1 MAQIIKHRRGTLAE
15 LNEVTLANGEIG
27 IVTGSVTIGDAPIR
41 SAIVVGNTDG
51 TNRLSLARLVQGS
64 GSATLAG
71 KTGGANWNDMLYYD
85 TNDYKL
91 QTLHSTNGVVTLDLT
106 GNIADREI
114 DGTLD
119 VTGRVDAQAGL
130 DVTGSLNVSGDATIG
145 GNLTFG
151 DADTD
156 SISFAADVTSD
167 ITPNASD
174 TYNLGS
180 DSQRWDTLYLSG
192 SISASGGPHIIESTT
207 TNIFNSTTT
216 TAITA
221 TTTLSA
227 KGNAGASFG
236 DDTGTWEFSGGGAL
250 SETGMTTISMTPSST
265 VDVDA
270 GGAVTID
277 SSAAISVGG
286 DSVAQKITVGGDTS
300 TRTEVE
306 LNAILVDINAGAT
319 GVTVDSL
326 DAGSIDIGTS
336 ANAASDTSAINIGT
350 SATARTVTIGNAA
363 STAVNA
369 NALAITLTS
378 VNALQLTDGAATF
391 QLGGTGATTLSG
403 GTTTDI
409 DGSGDL
415 SLNSTAGAINIG
427 NDAVGQKI
435 TVGGETGTRT
445 EVELNAILVD
455 INGGASGVTIDG
467 GAASNFTTSA
477 GALTLNGATG
487 ITMQAGG
494 GTVIAVDTNSDVLFS
509 HSGGATGDPDVE
521 FDGYVR
527 FDGITEVAN
536 TTTSTTTS
544 TGALIVDGGVGVAEN
559 LNVGGNASI
568 TGNLTVAGTT
578 TTVDSTVV
586 NIGDNIIVLN
596 AAGATVDSG
605 IQVIDAVSTAHT
617 GSLLWNAT
625 NDYWYSGISGS
636 THYRHPVQSAL
647 ANLTEN
653 RPVIVDGNGRLE
665 SSANITDD
673 GSTVNMGVSTHV
685 TGSVFVSTGAS
696 VVSGSS
702 VAFQVPS
709 STQVGYMSSADT
721 SAVTTGLVG
730 YNASTG
736 NLTVSSVID
745 GGSF

>member
-1 MAQIIKHRRGTLAE
+1 MAQIIKHRRGTLANLSGVN
-15 LNEVTLANGEIG
+15 LNNGEIG
-27 IVTGSVTIGDAPIR
+27 VVTSSVANIGDAALK
-41 SAIVVGNTDG
+41 SALVVGHTDG
-51 TNRLSLARLVQGS
+51 TNRLPVSRLSYGTAVPNLG
-64 GSATLAG
+64 GI
-71 KTGGANWNDMLYYD
+71 TGGANFNDLIHYD
-85 TNDYKL
+85 SDNYKL
-91 QTLHSTNGVVTLDLT
+91 YRLNSGGNTDLDLT
-106 GNIADREI
+106 GAIA
-114 DGTLD
+114 
-119 VTGRVDAQAGL
+119 GRAI
-130 DVTGSLNVSGDATIG
+130 TGSLEVTGNLTVG
-145 GNLTFG
+145 GNLTLG
-151 DADTD
+151 DAATD
-156 SISFAADVTSD
+156 SVSFAADVTSN
-167 ITPNASD
+167 IVPNASD

-227 KGNAGASFG
+227 KGNTGASFG
-236 DDTGTWEFSGGGAL
+236 DDTGTWEFSGTGGL

-277 SSAAISVGG
+277 SSAAAISIGG
-286 DSVAQKITVGGDTS
+286 DSVGQKITVGGDTG

-306 LNAILVDINAGAT
+306 LNAILVDINAGA
-319 GVTVDSL
+319 
-326 DAGSIDIGTS
+326 
-336 ANAASDTSAINIGT
+336 
-350 SATARTVTIGNAA
+350 
-363 STAVNA
+363 
-369 NALAITLTS
+369 
-378 VNALQLTDGAATF
+378 
-391 QLGGTGATTLSG
+391 
-403 GTTTDI
+403 
-409 DGSGDL
+409 
-415 SLNSTAGAINIG
+415 
-427 NDAVGQKI
+427 
-435 TVGGETGTRT
+435 
-445 EVELNAILVD
+445 
-455 INGGASGVTIDG
+455 SGVTIDA
-467 GAASNFTTSA
+467 GAASSFTTSA
-477 GALTLNGATG
+477 GALTLEGLTGVDLKENGTSVITIDTARDTLFASTG
-487 ITMQAGG
+487 G
-494 GTVIAVDTNSDVLFS
+494 S
-509 HSGGATGDPDVE
+509 TGDPDVE

-527 FDGITEVAN
+527 HDGQVEVAN

-544 TGALIVDGGVGVAEN
+544 TGALVVDGGVGIVEN
-559 LNVGGNASI
+559 LNVGGNAAI
-568 TGNLTVAGTT
+568 TGNLTVSGTT

-586 NIGDNIIVLN
+586 NIGDNILILN
-596 AAGATVDSG
+596 AAGGAVDSG

-636 THYRHPVQSAL
+636 THYRHPVQAGLSD
-647 ANLTEN
+647 LTEN

-696 VVSGSS
+696 VASGSS

-721 SAVTTGLVG
+721 TDVTAGLVG
-730 YNASTG
+730 YNASNG

>member
-1 MAQIIKHRRGTLAE
+1 MATKHSALIGANLHNPKGISVETHSTSSLIISQSAGSHTGAVTASAMFVPSSTNTYDLGSAQKAWRKLYVITSSIEFVNPEGTTIQTLTADSDGLNFGIGQISGSAISGSGLMI
-15 LNEVTLANGEIG
+15 NGGGNI
-27 IVTGSVTIGDAPIR
+27 TGDLILGGNITIGD
-41 SAIVVGNTDG
+41 SA
-51 TNRLSLARLVQGS
+51 A
-64 GSATLAG
+64 
-71 KTGGANWNDMLYYD
+71 
-85 TNDYKL
+85 
-91 QTLHSTNGVVTLDLT
+91 
-106 GNIADREI
+106 
-114 DGTLD
+114 
-119 VTGRVDAQAGL
+119 
-130 DVTGSLNVSGDATIG
+130 
-145 GNLTFG
+145 
-151 DADTD
+151 D
-156 SISFAADVTSD
+156 SIELSADISSSIIPD
-167 ITPNASD
+167 ASD
-174 TYNLGS
+174 SYNLGN
-180 DSQRWDTLYLSG
+180 DSKRWNNLFLSG

-277 SSAAISVGG
+277 SSAAAISIGG
-286 DSVAQKITVGGDTS
+286 DSVGQKITVGGDTG

-306 LNAILVDINAGAT
+306 LNAILVDINAGA
-319 GVTVDSL
+319 
-326 DAGSIDIGTS
+326 
-336 ANAASDTSAINIGT
+336 
-350 SATARTVTIGNAA
+350 
-363 STAVNA
+363 
-369 NALAITLTS
+369 
-378 VNALQLTDGAATF
+378 
-391 QLGGTGATTLSG
+391 
-403 GTTTDI
+403 
-409 DGSGDL
+409 
-415 SLNSTAGAINIG
+415 
-427 NDAVGQKI
+427 
-435 TVGGETGTRT
+435 
-445 EVELNAILVD
+445 
-455 INGGASGVTIDG
+455 SGVTIDA
-467 GAASNFTTSA
+467 GAASSFTTSA
-477 GALTLNGATG
+477 GALTLEGLTGVDLKENGTSVITIDTARDTLFASTG
-487 ITMQAGG
+487 G
-494 GTVIAVDTNSDVLFS
+494 S
-509 HSGGATGDPDVE
+509 TGDPDVE

-527 FDGITEVAN
+527 HDGQVEVAN

-544 TGALIVDGGVGVAEN
+544 TGALVVDGGVGIVEN

-568 TGNLTVAGTT
+568 TGNLTVSGTT

-586 NIGDNIIVLN
+586 NIGDNIITLN
-596 AAGATVDSG
+596 AAGGAVDSG

-636 THYRHPVQSAL
+636 THYRHPVQSGL
-647 ANLTEN
+647 SDLTEN

-673 GSTVNMGVSTHV
+673 GSTVNMSVSTHV

-696 VVSGSS
+696 VASGSS

-730 YNASTG
+730 YNASNG

-745 GGSF
+745 GGTF

>member
-1 MAQIIKHRRGTLAE
+1 MAQIIKHRRGTLANLSGVN
-15 LNEVTLANGEIG
+15 LNNGEIG
-27 IVTGSVTIGDAPIR
+27 VVTSSVANIGDAALK
-41 SAIVVGNTDG
+41 SALVVGHTDG
-51 TNRLSLARLVQGS
+51 TNRLPVSRLSYGTAVPNLG
-64 GSATLAG
+64 GI
-71 KTGGANWNDMLYYD
+71 TGGSNFNDLIHYD
-85 TNDYKL
+85 SDNYKL
-91 QTLHSTNGVVTLDLT
+91 YRLNSAGNTDLDLT
-106 GNIADREI
+106 GAIA
-114 DGTLD
+114 
-119 VTGRVDAQAGL
+119 GRAI
-130 DVTGSLNVSGDATIG
+130 TGSLEITGNLTVG
-145 GNLTFG
+145 GNLTLG
-151 DADTD
+151 DAATD
-156 SISFAADVTSD
+156 SVSFAADVTSN
-167 ITPNASD
+167 IVPNASD

-277 SSAAISVGG
+277 SSAAAISIGG
-286 DSVAQKITVGGDTS
+286 DSVGQKITVGGDTG

-306 LNAILVDINAGAT
+306 LNAILVDINAGA
-319 GVTVDSL
+319 
-326 DAGSIDIGTS
+326 
-336 ANAASDTSAINIGT
+336 
-350 SATARTVTIGNAA
+350 
-363 STAVNA
+363 
-369 NALAITLTS
+369 
-378 VNALQLTDGAATF
+378 
-391 QLGGTGATTLSG
+391 
-403 GTTTDI
+403 
-409 DGSGDL
+409 
-415 SLNSTAGAINIG
+415 
-427 NDAVGQKI
+427 
-435 TVGGETGTRT
+435 
-445 EVELNAILVD
+445 
-455 INGGASGVTIDG
+455 SGVTIDA
-467 GAASNFTTSA
+467 GAASSFTTSA
-477 GALTLNGATG
+477 GALTLEGLTGVDLKENGTSVITIDTARDTLFASTG
-487 ITMQAGG
+487 G
-494 GTVIAVDTNSDVLFS
+494 S
-509 HSGGATGDPDVE
+509 TGDPDVE

-527 FDGITEVAN
+527 HDGQVEVAN

-544 TGALIVDGGVGVAEN
+544 TGALVVDGGVGIVEN

-568 TGNLTVAGTT
+568 TGNLTVSGTT

-586 NIGDNIIVLN
+586 NIGDNIITLN
-596 AAGATVDSG
+596 AAGGAVDSG

-636 THYRHPVQSAL
+636 THYRHPVQSGL
-647 ANLTEN
+647 SDLTEN

-673 GSTVNMGVSTHV
+673 GSTVNMSVSTHV

-696 VVSGSS
+696 VASGSS

-730 YNASTG
+730 YNASNG

-745 GGSF
+745 GGTF

>member
-1 MAQIIKHRRGTLAE
+1 MAQIIKHRRGTLANLSGVN
-15 LNEVTLANGEIG
+15 LNNGEIG
-27 IVTGSVTIGDAPIR
+27 VVTSSVANIGDAVLK
-41 SAIVVGNTDG
+41 SALVVGHTDG
-51 TNRLSLARLVQGS
+51 TNRLPVSRLSYGTAVPNLG
-64 GSATLAG
+64 GI
-71 KTGGANWNDMLYYD
+71 TGGANFNDLIHYD
-85 TNDYKL
+85 SDNYKL
-91 QTLHSTNGVVTLDLT
+91 YRLNSAGNTDLDLT
-106 GNIADREI
+106 GAIA
-114 DGTLD
+114 
-119 VTGRVDAQAGL
+119 GRAI
-130 DVTGSLNVSGDATIG
+130 TGSLEITGNLTVG
-145 GNLTFG
+145 GNLTLG
-151 DADTD
+151 DAATD
-156 SISFAADVTSD
+156 SISFAADVTSN
-167 ITPNASD
+167 IVPNASD

-221 TTTLSA
+221 TTTLTA
-227 KGNAGASFG
+227 KGNAGATFG
-236 DDTGTWEFSGGGAL
+236 DDTGTWEFNGSGAV
-250 SETGMTTISMTPSST
+250 SETGMTTFSLTPSST

-277 SSAAISVGG
+277 SSAAAISIGG
-286 DSVAQKITVGGDTS
+286 DSVGQKITVGGDTG

-306 LNAILVDINAGAT
+306 LNAILVDINAGASGIT
-319 GVTVDSL
+319 I
-326 DAGSIDIGTS
+326 DAG
-336 ANAASDTSAINIGT
+336 
-350 SATARTVTIGNAA
+350 AT
-363 STAVNA
+363 
-369 NALAITLTS
+369 
-378 VNALQLTDGAATF
+378 
-391 QLGGTGATTLSG
+391 
-403 GTTTDI
+403 
-409 DGSGDL
+409 
-415 SLNSTAGAINIG
+415 
-427 NDAVGQKI
+427 
-435 TVGGETGTRT
+435 
-445 EVELNAILVD
+445 
-455 INGGASGVTIDG
+455 
-467 GAASNFTTSA
+467 SNFTTSA
-477 GALTLNGATG
+477 GDIDINAAANLDLDGATIDIDSAG
-487 ITMQAGG
+487 ALSLQGGAASDLTTGAGAITVDGKIG
-494 GTVIAVDTNSDVLFS
+494 VDIKEDGTSVITIDTNRDTLFAS
-509 HSGGATGDPDVE
+509 TGGSTGDPDVE

-527 FDGITEVAN
+527 HDGQVEVAN

-544 TGALIVDGGVGVAEN
+544 TGALVVDGGVGIVEN

-578 TTVDSTVV
+578 TTVDSTIV

-596 AAGATVDSG
+596 AAGAAVDSG

-665 SSANITDD
+665 SSANIIDD

-696 VVSGSS
+696 VASGSS

-721 SAVTTGLVG
+721 QAVTTGLVG
-730 YNASTG
+730 YNTSTG

>member
-1 MAQIIKHRRGTLAE
+1 MAQIIKHRRGTLANLSGVN
-15 LNEVTLANGEIG
+15 LNNGEIG
-27 IVTGSVTIGDAPIR
+27 VVTSSVANIGDAVLK
-41 SAIVVGNTDG
+41 SALVVGHTDG
-51 TNRLSLARLVQGS
+51 TNRLPVSRLSYGTAVPNLG
-64 GSATLAG
+64 GI
-71 KTGGANWNDMLYYD
+71 TGGANFNDLIHYD
-85 TNDYKL
+85 SDNYKL
-91 QTLHSTNGVVTLDLT
+91 YRLNSGGNTDLDLT
-106 GNIADREI
+106 GAIA
-114 DGTLD
+114 
-119 VTGRVDAQAGL
+119 GRAI
-130 DVTGSLNVSGDATIG
+130 TGSLEITGDLTVG
-145 GNLTFG
+145 GNLTLG
-151 DADTD
+151 DAATD
-156 SISFAADVTSD
+156 SISFAADVTSN
-167 ITPNASD
+167 IVPNASD

-221 TTTLSA
+221 TTTLTA
-227 KGNAGASFG
+227 KGNAGATFG
-236 DDTGTWEFSGGGAL
+236 DDTGTWEFDGIGAL

-265 VDVDA
+265 LTLQGGGVSKFGDDTAVWSFNGSGAVSETGMTTFSLTPSGVTDIDA

-277 SSAAISVGG
+277 SSAAAISIGG
-286 DSVAQKITVGGDTS
+286 DSVGQKITVGGDTG

-306 LNAILVDINAGAT
+306 LNAILVDINAGA
-319 GVTVDSL
+319 
-326 DAGSIDIGTS
+326 
-336 ANAASDTSAINIGT
+336 
-350 SATARTVTIGNAA
+350 
-363 STAVNA
+363 
-369 NALAITLTS
+369 
-378 VNALQLTDGAATF
+378 
-391 QLGGTGATTLSG
+391 
-403 GTTTDI
+403 
-409 DGSGDL
+409 
-415 SLNSTAGAINIG
+415 
-427 NDAVGQKI
+427 
-435 TVGGETGTRT
+435 
-445 EVELNAILVD
+445 
-455 INGGASGVTIDG
+455 SGVTIDA
-467 GAASNFTTSA
+467 GATSNFTTSA
-477 GALTLNGATG
+477 GDIDINAAANLDLDGATVDIDSAG
-487 ITMQAGG
+487 ALSLQGGAASDLTTGAGAITVDGKIG
-494 GTVIAVDTNSDVLFS
+494 VDIKEDGTSVITIDTNRDTLFAS
-509 HSGGATGDPDVE
+509 TGGSTGDPDVE

-527 FDGITEVAN
+527 HDGQVEVAD

-544 TGALIVDGGVGVAEN
+544 TGALVVDGGVGIVEN

-596 AAGATVDSG
+596 AAGAAVDSG

-636 THYRHPVQSAL
+636 THYRHPVQA
-647 ANLTEN
+647 AIADLTEN

-696 VVSGSS
+696 VASGSS

-721 SAVTTGLVG
+721 QAVTTGLVG
-730 YNASTG
+730 YNTSNG

>member
-1 MAQIIKHRRGTLAE
+1 MAQIIKHRRGTLANLSGVN
-15 LNEVTLANGEIG
+15 LNNGEIG
-27 IVTGSVTIGDAPIR
+27 VVTSSVANIGDAVLK
-41 SAIVVGNTDG
+41 SALVVGHTDG
-51 TNRLSLARLVQGS
+51 TNRLPVSRLSYGTAVPNLG
-64 GSATLAG
+64 GI
-71 KTGGANWNDMLYYD
+71 TGGANFNDLIHYD
-85 TNDYKL
+85 SDNYKL
-91 QTLHSTNGVVTLDLT
+91 YRLNSAGNTDLDLT
-106 GNIADREI
+106 GAIA
-114 DGTLD
+114 
-119 VTGRVDAQAGL
+119 GRAI
-130 DVTGSLNVSGDATIG
+130 TGSLEITGNLTVG
-145 GNLTFG
+145 GNLTLG
-151 DADTD
+151 DAATD
-156 SISFAADVTSD
+156 SISFAADVTSN
-167 ITPNASD
+167 IVPNASD

-221 TTTLSA
+221 TTTLTA
-227 KGNAGASFG
+227 KGNAGATFG
-236 DDTGTWEFSGGGAL
+236 DDTGTWEFNGSGAV
-250 SETGMTTISMTPSST
+250 SETGMTTFSLTPSST

-277 SSAAISVGG
+277 SSAAAISIGG
-286 DSVAQKITVGGDTS
+286 DSVGQKITVGGDTG

-306 LNAILVDINAGAT
+306 LNAILVDINAGA
-319 GVTVDSL
+319 
-326 DAGSIDIGTS
+326 
-336 ANAASDTSAINIGT
+336 
-350 SATARTVTIGNAA
+350 
-363 STAVNA
+363 
-369 NALAITLTS
+369 
-378 VNALQLTDGAATF
+378 
-391 QLGGTGATTLSG
+391 
-403 GTTTDI
+403 
-409 DGSGDL
+409 
-415 SLNSTAGAINIG
+415 
-427 NDAVGQKI
+427 
-435 TVGGETGTRT
+435 
-445 EVELNAILVD
+445 
-455 INGGASGVTIDG
+455 SGVTIDA
-467 GAASNFTTSA
+467 GATSNFTTSA
-477 GALTLNGATG
+477 GDIDINAAANLDLDGATIDIDSAG
-487 ITMQAGG
+487 ALSLQAAAASDLTTSAGAITVDGKIG
-494 GTVIAVDTNSDVLFS
+494 VDIKEDGTSVITIDTNRDTLFAS
-509 HSGGATGDPDVE
+509 TGGSTSDPDVE
-521 FDGYVR
+521 VDGYSR
-527 FDGITEVAN
+527 FDGQVEVAN

-544 TGALIVDGGVGVAEN
+544 TGALVVDGGVGIVEN

-568 TGNLTVAGTT
+568 TGNLTVSGTT

-596 AAGATVDSG
+596 AAGGTVDSG

-696 VVSGSS
+696 VASGSS

-721 SAVTTGLVG
+721 QAVTTGLVG
-730 YNASTG
+730 YNTSTG

>member
-1 MAQIIKHRRGTLAE
+1 VN
-15 LNEVTLANGEIG
+15 LNNGEIG
-27 IVTGSVTIGDAPIR
+27 VVTSSVANIGDAVLK
-41 SAIVVGNTDG
+41 SALVVGHTDG
-51 TNRLSLARLVQGS
+51 TNRLPVSRLSYGTAVPNLG
-64 GSATLAG
+64 GI
-71 KTGGANWNDMLYYD
+71 TGGANFNDLIHYD
-85 TNDYKL
+85 SDNYKL
-91 QTLHSTNGVVTLDLT
+91 YRLNSAGNTDLDLT
-106 GNIADREI
+106 GAIA
-114 DGTLD
+114 
-119 VTGRVDAQAGL
+119 GRAI
-130 DVTGSLNVSGDATIG
+130 TGSLEITGNLTVG
-145 GNLTFG
+145 GNLTLG
-151 DADTD
+151 DAATD
-156 SISFAADVTSD
+156 SISFAADVTSN
-167 ITPNASD
+167 IVPNASD

-221 TTTLSA
+221 TTTLTA
-227 KGNAGASFG
+227 KGNAGATFG
-236 DDTGTWEFSGGGAL
+236 DDTGTWEFDGSGAL

-265 VDVDA
+265 LTLQGGGVSKFGDDTAVWSFNGSGAVSETGMTTFSLTPSGVTDIDA

-277 SSAAISVGG
+277 SSAAAISIGG
-286 DSVAQKITVGGDTS
+286 DSVGQKITVGGDTG

-306 LNAILVDINAGAT
+306 LNAILVDINAGA
-319 GVTVDSL
+319 
-326 DAGSIDIGTS
+326 
-336 ANAASDTSAINIGT
+336 
-350 SATARTVTIGNAA
+350 
-363 STAVNA
+363 
-369 NALAITLTS
+369 
-378 VNALQLTDGAATF
+378 
-391 QLGGTGATTLSG
+391 
-403 GTTTDI
+403 
-409 DGSGDL
+409 
-415 SLNSTAGAINIG
+415 
-427 NDAVGQKI
+427 
-435 TVGGETGTRT
+435 
-445 EVELNAILVD
+445 
-455 INGGASGVTIDG
+455 SGVTIDA
-467 GAASNFTTSA
+467 GATSNFTTSA
-477 GALTLNGATG
+477 GDIDINAAANLDLDGATIDIDSAG
-487 ITMQAGG
+487 ALSLQGGAASDLTTGAGAITVDGKIG
-494 GTVIAVDTNSDVLFS
+494 VDIKEDGTSVITIDTNRDTLFAS
-509 HSGGATGDPDVE
+509 TGGSTGDPDVE

-527 FDGITEVAN
+527 HDGQVEVAD

-544 TGALIVDGGVGVAEN
+544 TGALVVDGGVGIVEN

-568 TGNLTVAGTT
+568 TGNLTVSGTT

-636 THYRHPVQSAL
+636 THYRHPVQAAL
-647 ANLTEN
+647 ADLTEN

-696 VVSGSS
+696 VASGSS

-721 SAVTTGLVG
+721 QAVTTGLVG
-730 YNASTG
+730 YNTSTG

>member
-1 MAQIIKHRRGTLAE
+1 MAQIIKHRRGTLANLSGVN
-15 LNEVTLANGEIG
+15 LNNGEIG
-27 IVTGSVTIGDAPIR
+27 VVTSSVANIGDAVLK
-41 SAIVVGNTDG
+41 SALVVGHTDG
-51 TNRLSLARLVQGS
+51 TNRLPVSRLSYGTAVPNLG
-64 GSATLAG
+64 GI
-71 KTGGANWNDMLYYD
+71 TGGANFNDLIHYD
-85 TNDYKL
+85 SDNYKL
-91 QTLHSTNGVVTLDLT
+91 YRLNSGGNTDLDLT
-106 GNIADREI
+106 GAIA
-114 DGTLD
+114 
-119 VTGRVDAQAGL
+119 GRAI
-130 DVTGSLNVSGDATIG
+130 TGSLEITGDLTVG
-145 GNLTFG
+145 GNLTLG
-151 DADTD
+151 DAATD
-156 SISFAADVTSD
+156 SISFAADVTSN
-167 ITPNASD
+167 IVPNASD

-221 TTTLSA
+221 TTTLTA
-227 KGNAGASFG
+227 KGNAGATFG
-236 DDTGTWEFSGGGAL
+236 DDTGTWEFDGDGAIT
-250 SETGMTTISMTPSST
+250 ETGVTTFSLTPSGVT
-265 VDVDA
+265 DIDA

-277 SSAAISVGG
+277 SSAAAISIGG
-286 DSVAQKITVGGDTS
+286 DSVGQKITVGGDTG

-306 LNAILVDINAGAT
+306 LNAILVDINAGA
-319 GVTVDSL
+319 
-326 DAGSIDIGTS
+326 
-336 ANAASDTSAINIGT
+336 
-350 SATARTVTIGNAA
+350 
-363 STAVNA
+363 
-369 NALAITLTS
+369 
-378 VNALQLTDGAATF
+378 
-391 QLGGTGATTLSG
+391 
-403 GTTTDI
+403 
-409 DGSGDL
+409 
-415 SLNSTAGAINIG
+415 
-427 NDAVGQKI
+427 
-435 TVGGETGTRT
+435 
-445 EVELNAILVD
+445 
-455 INGGASGVTIDG
+455 SGVTIDA
-467 GAASNFTTSA
+467 GATSNFTTSA
-477 GALTLNGATG
+477 GDIDINAAANLDLDGATVDIDSAG
-487 ITMQAGG
+487 ALSLQGGAASDLTTGAGAITVDGKIG
-494 GTVIAVDTNSDVLFS
+494 VDIKEDGTSVITIDTNRDTLFAS
-509 HSGGATGDPDVE
+509 TGGSTGDPDVE

-527 FDGITEVAN
+527 HDGQVEVAD

-544 TGALIVDGGVGVAEN
+544 TGALVVDGGVGIVEN

-596 AAGATVDSG
+596 AAGAAVDSG

-636 THYRHPVQSAL
+636 THYRHPVQA
-647 ANLTEN
+647 AIADLTEN

-696 VVSGSS
+696 VASGSS

-721 SAVTTGLVG
+721 QAVTTGLVG
-730 YNASTG
+730 YNTSNG